1 MADSPE
7 AIKKATRLYLFIGAI
22 LFGGTLLTVAVA
34 MVPWMDVGHH
44 GFDTAD
50 MILGLAIA
58 TVKASLVA
66 LIFMHLNHE
75 RRLVYFFAGLAAIHC
90 TGMILFIGIAEGD
103 SIRDP
108 LFYHG
113 ARQDDPG
120 GVSVSRGPFPQT
132 GAAEKGRGWFGP

>member
-50 MILGLAIA
+50 MILGLSIA
-58 TVKASLVA
+58 SVKASLVA
-66 LIFMHLNHE
+66 LIFMHHNHE
-75 RRLVYFFAGLAAIHC
+75 KRLIYWLFGFGLVGAFFMVVLIGLAKWDPIHYNGFK
-90 TGMILFIGIAEGD
+90 TGV
-103 SIRDP
+103 
-108 LFYHG
+108 
-113 ARQDDPG
+113 PG
-120 GVSVSRGPFPQT
+120 S
-132 GAAEKGRGWFGP
+132 EKVERW